1 MVVDDGGDKFYS
13 KWRAW
18 REANPFEARDTFVA
32 PHRFCVSEWD
42 RRAATL
48 LATTFW
54 RYLWWVADTTAL

>member
-1 MVVDDGGDKFYS
+1 MMVVINFTQNEEPG
-13 KWRAW
+13 RQ
-18 REANPFEARDTFVA
+18 ANPFEARDTFVV